1 MGQID
6 TQVLCEGQTC
16 QADGRSSEKADEVAL
31 GQDDDTIE
39 WFELD
44 EPGFSGRVSKLRRDV
59 AGHHAPR
66 DGSVVVDYK
75 RPTSCQLSQV
85 ASQHRIEFESDGRS
99 PYNRID
105 EHQRMSRFR
114 PEPQPSRQL

>member
-6 TQVLCEGQTC
+6 TQVFCERQTC
-16 QADGRSSEKADEVAL
+16 QANGRSSEKADEVAL
-31 GQDDDTIE
+31 GQDDCTIE

-66 DGSVVVDYK
+66 DGSVVVDHK
-75 RPTSCQLSQV
+75 RPTCCQLSQV
-85 ASQHRIEFESDGRS
+85 SSQQRIEFESDGRL
-99 PYNRID
+99 PYDRID
-105 EHQRMSRFR
+105 EHQRQVTLPPRAK
-114 PEPQPSRQL
+114 PSRQL